1 MPLHQIHFSLAEA
14 RAALIHT
21 KPVLEEI
28 VDLKRLL
35 DAKGF
40 DVYKHQYFGGLG
52 PNGQRAFPAE
62 MERLV
67 ALLREMDKLGI
78 QVKSLEEGLIDF
90 PHIRKNG
97 EEVYLCFKL
106 GEEEIRFWH
115 TLQSGFAG
123 RRPLSEL

>member
-1 MPLHQIHFSLAEA
+1 MPAHQIHFTLAEA
-14 RAALIHT
+14 RAALTHV

-28 VDLKRLL
+28 VQLKRHL

-40 DVYKHQYFGGLG
+40 DVYRHQYFGGLG
-52 PNGQRAFPAE
+52 PNGQRSFPAE

-67 ALLREMDKLGI
+67 ALIRELDKLGI
-78 QVKSLEEGLIDF
+78 QMKSLDEGLIDF

-97 EEVYLCFKL
+97 EEVYLCFKF

-115 TLQSGFAG
+115 TVESGFAG
-123 RRPLSEL
+123 RRPLHEL